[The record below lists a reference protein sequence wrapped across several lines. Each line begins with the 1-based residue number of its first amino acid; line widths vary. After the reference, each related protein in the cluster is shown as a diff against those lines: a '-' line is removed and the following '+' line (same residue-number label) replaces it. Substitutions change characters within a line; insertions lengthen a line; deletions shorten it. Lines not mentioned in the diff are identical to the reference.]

1 MATLKRLRTV
11 LLLAAAACL
20 PWNRLHAQESNSL
33 SPSPDSRTLVR
44 DIQNPVDYH
53 TGTVNVQAPLYT
65 VQANGISIPITLS
78 YNTSGI
84 KVNDTPTSTGLGWR
98 LSAGGKITRI
108 VKKYPDEQSRRT
120 AVTYIKND
128 STRLYHY
135 NSAWLDYLF
144 KTDSTLNEVYELG
157 VFEYLPNGER
167 EGNIPFFDFDTEPDI
182 FYFEIPGNSGI
193 FVLDNDGGAHTIPYQ
208 DLAITF
214 IRGTEP
220 TDNRFTIRD
229 NAGNLYKFGSSAES
243 REVTTATTHDNTNHT
258 NTKTLTY
265 NSTWHLDEIAPFSG
279 EQVLFTYEAGTH
291 ANEITTR
298 DWFQIGLYALK
309 EGRYELL
316 QFENDYTTA
325 TAAAPKFL
333 RQITWSGGKVVFTYD
348 GITSLKLSTTYQVLK
363 NIATYATTRQTND
376 IHFDYSFFQNGA
388 LKLTAVRE
396 QYGNDMLYLYKFR
409 YLDMAA
415 FPANNDSF
423 FDHWG
428 YYNNRGDYG
437 YHDYMP
443 AIEIDG
449 IAVPGHD
456 RTPTANARGN
466 ILSGIETGNGFSFTY
481 NYELNSI
488 ADAANGDR
496 PFGGL
501 RIASITQLIGNG
513 EQTVRR
519 FEYTLPDGRSSGK
532 AFQDKF
538 RYYDSYPNGPQG
550 EKRIL
555 VYSRCINN
563 LYDFGGNHMSYSR
576 VTEYMPNGSY
586 TVYCYD
592 EGIDNLDPEWE
603 YYPTTPA
610 LTEAQKNRMEPFA
623 PPTSYFWRRGLLT
636 SQSVYDSDGNLVSG
650 TSTRY
655 AFGEPKAKIKC
666 LVPYT
671 PLQRLFVYYWISEPV
686 YVSKT
691 TTYGSKYS
699 LASETE
705 FTYDTN
711 RMLPTKSVTTDAAG
725 NTYETRIKYAKDY
738 GNITGSTI
746 TDRYGMLA
754 AIKQML
760 DHHAYNLPVETVKYR
775 NGKIVSANLVL
786 YKTLSDNPQRPGVV
800 PATEMAVYTDAPIG
814 HMAFTHSSIYNAPY
828 TSEFRYDSRYEPT
841 VRYDEY
847 DGPTLL
853 SSHAEHGTVQ
863 SVMYGYDGTLPVAVV
878 TNAVHSKASGRNQVI
893 YDSFE
898 SGANILR
905 SAHAKSGEYVL
916 NGSYSVELK
925 NLKPG
930 RYIVS
935 YWRLPRT
942 SAVPAAWQYVESSMD
957 IGPDTPPFTL
967 PTSSA
972 YVYDELRILPVGA
985 QMTTCAYTPGVGK
998 ISETD
1003 VNGTTTY
1010 YDYNKFGLLK
1020 TVRDDDGTVVKRFI
1034 YDNYTSNL

>member
-33 SPSPDSRTLVR
+33 SPSPYSRTLVR

-258 NTKTLTY
+258 NTRTLTY

-348 GITSLKLSTTYQVLK
+348 GITSLKLGTTYQVLK

-449 IAVPGHD
+449 IAVPEIG
-456 RTPTANARGN
+456 R
-466 ILSGIETGNGFSFTY
+466 
-481 NYELNSI
+481 
-488 ADAANGDR
+488 
-496 PFGGL
+496 
-501 RIASITQLIGNG
+501 ASCR
-513 EQTVRR
+513 E
-519 FEYTLPDGRSSGK
+519 
-532 AFQDKF
+532 
-538 RYYDSYPNGPQG
+538 
-550 EKRIL
+550 
-555 VYSRCINN
+555 
-563 LYDFGGNHMSYSR
+563 R
-576 VTEYMPNGSY
+576 V
-586 TVYCYD
+586 
-592 EGIDNLDPEWE
+592 
-603 YYPTTPA
+603 
-610 LTEAQKNRMEPFA
+610 
-623 PPTSYFWRRGLLT
+623 
-636 SQSVYDSDGNLVSG
+636 
-650 TSTRY
+650 
-655 AFGEPKAKIKC
+655 
-666 LVPYT
+666 
-671 PLQRLFVYYWISEPV
+671 
-686 YVSKT
+686 
-691 TTYGSKYS
+691 
-699 LASETE
+699 
-705 FTYDTN
+705 
-711 RMLPTKSVTTDAAG
+711 
-725 NTYETRIKYAKDY
+725 
-738 GNITGSTI
+738 
-746 TDRYGMLA
+746 
-754 AIKQML
+754 
-760 DHHAYNLPVETVKYR
+760 
-775 NGKIVSANLVL
+775 
-786 YKTLSDNPQRPGVV
+786 
-800 PATEMAVYTDAPIG
+800 
-814 HMAFTHSSIYNAPY
+814 
-828 TSEFRYDSRYEPT
+828 
-841 VRYDEY
+841 
-847 DGPTLL
+847 
-853 SSHAEHGTVQ
+853 
-863 SVMYGYDGTLPVAVV
+863 
-878 TNAVHSKASGRNQVI
+878 
-893 YDSFE
+893 
-898 SGANILR
+898 
-905 SAHAKSGEYVL
+905 
-916 NGSYSVELK
+916 
-925 NLKPG
+925 
-930 RYIVS
+930 
-935 YWRLPRT
+935 
-942 SAVPAAWQYVESSMD
+942 
-957 IGPDTPPFTL
+957 
-967 PTSSA
+967 
-972 YVYDELRILPVGA
+972 
-985 QMTTCAYTPGVGK
+985 
-998 ISETD
+998 
-1003 VNGTTTY
+1003 
-1010 YDYNKFGLLK
+1010 
-1020 TVRDDDGTVVKRFI
+1020 
-1034 YDNYTSNL
+1034 

>member
-1 MATLKRLRTV
+1 M

-258 NTKTLTY
+258 NTRTLTY

-348 GITSLKLSTTYQVLK
+348 GITSLKLGTTYQVLK

-538 RYYDSYPNGPQG
+538 RYYDPKTGNYISQDPIG
-550 EKRIL
+550 L
-555 VYSRCINN
+555 A
-563 LYDFGGNHMSYSR
+563 GGNPTLYGY
-576 VTEYMPNGSY
+576 VFDPN
-586 TVYCYD
+586 TQ
-592 EGIDNLDPEWE
+592 IDPLGLDC
-603 YYPTTPA
+603 
-610 LTEAQKNRMEPFA
+610 
-623 PPTSYFWRRGLLT
+623 S
-636 SQSVYDSDGNLVSG
+636 
-650 TSTRY
+650 
-655 AFGEPKAKIKC
+655 
-666 LVPYT
+666 
-671 PLQRLFVYYWISEPV
+671 
-686 YVSKT
+686 YVSKDFKN
-691 TTYGSKYS
+691 G
-699 LASETE
+699 ASFLITKKDYLRFIAGKKKVGRVDGQFVIPKKDMDNLLKKSNGDIAQIEKALGIPE
-705 FTYDTN
+705 GNWQDKGGLVRVDIPNPEDYN
-711 RMLPTKSVTTDAAG
+711 LRLPT
-725 NTYETRIKYAKDY
+725 
-738 GNITGSTI
+738 
-746 TDRYGMLA
+746 
-754 AIKQML
+754 
-760 DHHAYNLPVETVKYR
+760 
-775 NGKIVSANLVL
+775 AN
-786 YKTLSDNPQRPGVV
+786 
-800 PATEMAVYTDAPIG
+800 M
-814 HMAFTHSSIYNAPY
+814 
-828 TSEFRYDSRYEPT
+828 
-841 VRYDEY
+841 
-847 DGPTLL
+847 
-853 SSHAEHGTVQ
+853 
-863 SVMYGYDGTLPVAVV
+863 
-878 TNAVHSKASGRNQVI
+878 
-893 YDSFE
+893 
-898 SGANILR
+898 SGANEKFELGG
-905 SAHAKSGEYVL
+905 KTSGGIPEGV
-916 NGSYSVELK
+916 
-925 NLKPG
+925 
-930 RYIVS
+930 IDQ
-935 YWRLPRT
+935 
-942 SAVPAAWQYVESSMD
+942 VP
-957 IGPDTPPFTL
+957 
-967 PTSSA
+967 
-972 YVYDELRILPVGA
+972 
-985 QMTTCAYTPGVGK
+985 K
-998 ISETD
+998 INVIIT
-1003 VNGTTTY
+1003 
-1010 YDYNKFGLLK
+1010 KL
-1020 TVRDDDGTVVKRFI
+1020 
-1034 YDNYTSNL
+1034 